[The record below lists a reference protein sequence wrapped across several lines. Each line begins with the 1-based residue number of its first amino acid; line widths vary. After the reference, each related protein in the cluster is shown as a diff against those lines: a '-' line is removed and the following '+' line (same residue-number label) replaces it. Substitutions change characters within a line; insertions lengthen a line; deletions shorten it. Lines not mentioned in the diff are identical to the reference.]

1 MRLHIVSCEVLA
13 RELYYCAATSPH
25 IIDIHMLKR
34 GLHNTPD
41 ILRAAIQ
48 SQIDEASGKNFDAI
62 CLGYGLCGNSLAG
75 VVARNVP
82 LVLPRAHDCITIYLG
97 SRSRYQQEF
106 SAHPGTIYY
115 APDYMERRD
124 NTDTGISLGTSSDA
138 RRKEVYEEYVEKY
151 GKDNADYLLEVMGG
165 WASHYDRAAYIDMG
179 IGDSSA
185 IEALASAEAAS
196 KGWAFER
203 LAGSLAI
210 IRKLTNGDW
219 DDDFLVIQPG
229 NRVTVSYDHNVV
241 GCALAAAS

>member
-1 MRLHIVSCEVLA
+1 MRLSILSCEVLA

-25 IIDIHMLKR
+25 TIDIHMLKR

-41 ILRAAIQ
+41 VLRNEIQ
-48 SQIDEASGKNFDAI
+48 QQIDEASSRSYDAI

-75 VVARNVP
+75 VVARKLP

-97 SRSRYQQEF
+97 SRARYQQEF
-106 SAHPGTIYY
+106 STHPGTIYY

-124 NTDTGISLGTSSDA
+124 NTDSSISLGTASDE
-138 RRKEVYEEYVEKY
+138 RRKEVYDEYVAKY
-151 GKDNADYLLEVMGG
+151 GQDNADYLLEVMGG

-185 IEALASAEAAS
+185 IEALARSEAAT

-203 LAGSLAI
+203 LVGSLAI
-210 IRKLTNGDW
+210 IRKLTQGEW
-219 DDDFLVIQPG
+219 DDDFLTIQPG
-229 NRVTVSYDHNVV
+229 QRVTVSYDHNVV
-241 GCALAAAS
+241 GCAPTAAT